1 MGKIKY
7 IYDNDPD
14 ELGLDLFFSEDVYD
28 NEGKLLKVSFL
39 CSLCFLFFFALKN
52 VKCSIQPDFF
62 FLIPIE
68 TILYSI
74 ISRKLYQLEWN
85 FFSNF

>member
-39 CSLCFLFFFALKN
+39 CSLCFFFVFFCFK
-52 VKCSIQPDFF
+52 KCKMFNS
-62 FLIPIE
+62 
-68 TILYSI
+68 T
-74 ISRKLYQLEWN
+74 
-85 FFSNF
+85 

>member
-28 NEGKLLKVSFL
+28 NEGKLLKVSSL
-39 CSLCFLFFFALKN
+39 CSLCFFFSLKN
-52 VKCSIQPDFF
+52 VKCSIQPDFS

-68 TILYSI
+68 TILCSI

-85 FFSNF
+85 FFSHL

>member
-28 NEGKLLKVSFL
+28 NEGKLLKVSSL
-39 CSLCFLFFFALKN
+39 CSLCFFFSLKN
-52 VKCSIQPDFF
+52 VKMFNS
-62 FLIPIE
+62 
-68 TILYSI
+68 T
-74 ISRKLYQLEWN
+74 
-85 FFSNF
+85 